1 MRNVNYDDLL
11 ATANKH
17 ATARKSEMLE
27 VKYAQFADQTQSLRM
42 TGSPIYLVS

>member
-17 ATARKSEMLE
+17 ATARKSEVLE
-27 VKYAQFADQTQSLRM
+27 IKHTQSADQNQSLRM
-42 TGSPIYLVS
+42 TGSPIYPVS